1 MSLAQLLGHLKTGDL
16 IIVRNGGNAALQLS
30 SQTIL
35 RDVAGTQAGDMRKS
49 RRLLRSL
56 IAVRRGGAKKK

>member
-16 IIVRNGGNAALQLS
+16 IIVRGGNAALQLP

-35 RDVAGTQAGDMRKS
+35 RDVSGTQPGDTRKS

-56 IAVRRGGAKKK
+56 IAVRRVGAKKK

>member
-1 MSLAQLLGHLKTGDL
+1 MSLAQLLGHLKIGDL
-16 IIVRNGGNAALQLS
+16 IIVRSGGNAALQLP

-35 RDVAGTQAGDMRKS
+35 RDVAGTQPGDARKS

-56 IAVRRGGAKKK
+56 IAVRRVGAKKK